1 MRSWSDS
8 SGENVLGLWYERSC
22 RCYELSFGL
31 GVERLGDLGLEKL
44 CGGEGRQEISFQ
56 TLIYAMAVI
65 LYGIVS
71 FWRHNAGI
79 EEQEF

>member
-1 MRSWSDS
+1 
-8 SGENVLGLWYERSC
+8 
-22 RCYELSFGL
+22 L

-56 TLIYAMAVI
+56 ILIYAMAVI

-71 FWRHNAGI
+71 FWRQNAGI